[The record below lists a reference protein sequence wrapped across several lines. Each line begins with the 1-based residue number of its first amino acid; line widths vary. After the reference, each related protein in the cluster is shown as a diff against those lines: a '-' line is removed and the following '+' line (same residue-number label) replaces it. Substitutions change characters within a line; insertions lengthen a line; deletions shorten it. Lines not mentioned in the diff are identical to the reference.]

1 MRVALPVTCNRPDT
15 SELQRGISREDVCTE
30 PVYTAHTSPVL
41 SNRAAPKK
49 GAQSTPGVCLLWFI
63 QYSVKPGTEIET
75 VQGAAPGPASASPGG
90 PDHKRK
96 ELFESIRTKDGSI
109 SRAARLWPK

>member
-90 PDHKRK
+90 PDRSSLPTLKK
-96 ELFESIRTKDGSI
+96 TLW
-109 SRAARLWPK
+109 RLSYQLRLLSYSL